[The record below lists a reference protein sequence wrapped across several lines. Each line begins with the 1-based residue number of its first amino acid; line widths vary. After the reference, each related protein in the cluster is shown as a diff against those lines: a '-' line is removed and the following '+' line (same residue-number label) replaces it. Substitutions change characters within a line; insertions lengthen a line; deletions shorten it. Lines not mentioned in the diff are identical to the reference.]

1 MSDDSRSGDFAQ
13 QMLDM
18 VEQSQKAI
26 LDAVRQWAEAGAKMM
41 PELPSTP
48 MTDFLP
54 KPDQIMTG
62 QFEVA
67 EQLIA
72 AQRRFAED
80 LLATLRPSSNQS

>member
-1 MSDDSRSGDFAQ
+1 MSDDNRSGDFAQ

-48 MTDFLP
+48 LSDLLP
-54 KPDQIMTG
+54 RPDQILAG

-67 EQLIA
+67 EQLIT

-80 LLATLRPSSNQS
+80 LLATIRPSSNQS

>member
-26 LDAVRQWAEAGAKMM
+26 LDAVRQWAEAGAKIM

-48 MTDFLP
+48 LTDLLP
-54 KPDQIMTG
+54 KPDQVMAG

-80 LLATLRPSSNQS
+80 LLTALRPSSNQS